1 MENISIIQETL
12 AKFSDI
18 NEQMYYLRSLCSL
31 ESIDLKQRDEIC
43 NFIETFLKELYPK
56 CKVHMFGSS
65 VNGLGFKNS
74 DIDAYV
80 DFKDNN
86 MNLDADTR
94 MKLLSK
100 LKSKQGIHGVKNILN
115 AKVPIIQFV
124 HSQSLIKCD
133 LSFSNKKALINSKYI
148 RMCLQVDS
156 RIPVIATVIKY
167 WAICHGLSGSGPR
180 KTIMSNYAL
189 TLLIIFYLQTES
201 ILPNVI
207 ELQEKMDKSE
217 SVKIKIKEREFE
229 YGFPKDISVWTGIE
243 YWSTGISKNLVELL
257 NGFFK
262 FYANY
267 DLINLA
273 ISPNSGKFVKKSTS
287 KFCVLDPFETNFNVT
302 QKYNSDAWIN
312 CCKTAEE
319 VTEKWFSNG
328 GKANILD
335 IFRLEKPNFSVLQRK
350 WSQEF
355 RENLAVKNNTRVDEP
370 WSIPTR
376 YYLEHALPQLTFKNC
391 SALHES
397 KSTLRRYCLEN
408 GLPGPLYQNDR
419 KKNEFTAKVGLV
431 MCLEYGISDKAKVK
445 VITDLLTK
453 LKAMGEEE
461 KDIIR
466 QNPHFYGDSDPIWA
480 LKMYCINNG
489 LPEPDFKQVRNI
501 HSNRFK
507 WKVIATVNTVVSSE
521 IIGKLQKARK
531 NAAKDLLNK
540 LSKITIK
547 DEK

>member
-12 AKFSDI
+12 TKLTDI
-18 NEQMYYLRSLCSL
+18 NEQMYCLRSLCSL
-31 ESIDLKQRDEIC
+31 QSNDLKQRDKIC

-65 VNGLGFKNS
+65 VNGLGFKHS

-86 MNLDADTR
+86 MKLDVNSGMKLGLGLGFKYSNIDAYVDSKDNNMNFDADIR
-94 MKLLSK
+94 MKILSK

-156 RIPVIATVIKY
+156 KIPVIATVIKY
-167 WAICHGLSGSGPR
+167 WAFCQGLSGSGPR

-207 ELQEKMDKSE
+207 ELQEKMDASE

-267 DLINLA
+267 DFINLA
-273 ISPNSGKFVKKSTS
+273 ISPNSGKFVKKSNS

-302 QKYNSDAWIN
+302 QRYNSDSWIN

-319 VTEKWFSNG
+319 ITEKWFSNG
-328 GKANILD
+328 GKANLLD
-335 IFRLEKPNFSVLQRK
+335 IFTLNLQVYVMETPLSYYFRKCKNYIKP
-350 WSQEF
+350 
-355 RENLAVKNNTRVDEP
+355 
-370 WSIPTR
+370 I
-376 YYLEHALPQLTFKNC
+376 
-391 SALHES
+391 
-397 KSTLRRYCLEN
+397 
-408 GLPGPLYQNDR
+408 
-419 KKNEFTAKVGLV
+419 
-431 MCLEYGISDKAKVK
+431 
-445 VITDLLTK
+445 
-453 LKAMGEEE
+453 
-461 KDIIR
+461 
-466 QNPHFYGDSDPIWA
+466 
-480 LKMYCINNG
+480 
-489 LPEPDFKQVRNI
+489 
-501 HSNRFK
+501 
-507 WKVIATVNTVVSSE
+507 
-521 IIGKLQKARK
+521 
-531 NAAKDLLNK
+531 
-540 LSKITIK
+540 
-547 DEK
+547 